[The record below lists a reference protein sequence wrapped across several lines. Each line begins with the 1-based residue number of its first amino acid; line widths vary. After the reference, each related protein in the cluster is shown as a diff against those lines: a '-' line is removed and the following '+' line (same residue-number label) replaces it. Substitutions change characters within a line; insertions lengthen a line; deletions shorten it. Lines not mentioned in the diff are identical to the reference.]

1 MQRAYQQETA
11 EYKKYGGPDG
21 VNEDEEDALTEDD
34 EEQDSD
40 EDEDE
45 EEEEEVDEKTKRLQ
59 EEVRHVNVRSF
70 LYLMFL
76 FFHL

>member
-21 VNEDEEDALTEDD
+21 VNEDEEDELTEDD

-45 EEEEEVDEKTKRLQ
+45 EEEEVDEKTKRLQ
-59 EEVRHVNVRSF
+59 EEVRHPIV
-70 LYLMFL
+70 
-76 FFHL
+76 